1 MKKWV
6 LWICI
11 LLMTLA
17 SCTTTVPE
25 DEIYVPSY
33 EVACITEAI
42 QNYVDIRAPLPQG
55 WEYAV
60 IGETDDYGNEIFGI
74 RFWPTEH
81 PELSVRIGWR
91 PGAPV
96 PNERSAGTITMVP
109 CSDGDSLRRH
119 SKRKGTDAQSI
130 TVSWQGYPYLYIADY
145 ILPDTLEAEYEPTIR
160 EILCFT
166 DFGDLR
172 SWNEASKLVT
182 DLLDTYYFTGHGEL
196 DLHTGTWD
204 IFVDMTENGP
214 RRKFHVSAEGIIREY
229 MMEEQPDGSLKII
242 YLEGED
248 VQ

>member
-1 MKKWV
+1 LKKWILGICVV
-6 LWICI
+6 LMI
-11 LLMTLA
+11 LV
-17 SCTTTVPE
+17 SCTAE
-25 DEIYVPSY
+25 EEIPVPSFAVERY
-33 EVACITEAI
+33 TVAE
-42 QNYVDIRAPLPQG
+42 QGLVDITAPLPTG
-55 WEYAV
+55 WDYSV
-60 IGETDDYGNEIFGI
+60 IEETDDYGNEIFGI

-81 PELSVRIGWR
+81 PDLSVRIGWR

-96 PNERSAGTITMVP
+96 PNERSAGTITMIP
-109 CSDGDSLRRH
+109 CPDGDSLRRH
-119 SKRKGTDAQSI
+119 SKRKGTDAQSV

-145 ILPDTLEAEYEPTIR
+145 ILPDILEAEYEPIIR

-196 DLHTGTWD
+196 DLRTGTWD

-229 MMEEQPDGSLKII
+229 MMEEQPDGSLKIV